1 MTDRV
6 RRIYRQIQAVVI
18 SPQSFFVRN
27 QTVERPV
34 DIVAESC
41 EKDLQRGIW
50 IMKKISSYIWD
61 YKFSYL
67 GAIASLLIAV
77 TLDMMGPRL
86 MALVV
91 DDVIVGGNI
100 TELKYLLL
108 GFLGV
113 GIGRCVFQYVK
124 EYTFDKNGIRI
135 SADMRRDL
143 FRHVQ
148 GLSADFFD
156 RTNTGELMAR
166 VKEDID
172 RIWDAIG
179 YVGMLLIEVIYHTS
193 IILISM
199 YLLNWKLALLPTAA
213 MLMCGTIALLMERKL
228 GKVYEE
234 ISEEN
239 AKLNTVAEENLAGV
253 RTVKAFAREKHEIG
267 KFLSHNKRYY
277 ELNMQQSRVFVRY
290 YPFFSVVSKVLPIL
304 TILVGGGFVIKGQM
318 TLGQMTAF
326 VEYSTNIVWPMEML
340 GWLTNSFSA
349 AVASNKKVRKIYEEK
364 PTIMEN
370 AEPVRIEQ
378 VAGKVCFD
386 HVSFHKADMYEI
398 LHDISFTVEAGRTLG
413 IMGATGAGKTSIV
426 QLLQRM
432 YDATEGAIYLD
443 DVNIKEL
450 SLEQLRTSVSYVMQD
465 VFLFSDT
472 INDNIKLG
480 KKERLDFQTVRR
492 ASVQAQASDFI
503 ERMEETYD
511 TVIGER
517 GVGLS
522 GGQKQRISIARA
534 LAKRDPILVL
544 DDSTSALDMET
555 EQMIQQTLRELEGT
569 TKIII
574 AHRISAVRHADEI
587 IVLENGS
594 IAERGTHEELLAKR
608 GLYFETYESQ
618 YGDMDT
624 AAALQQPINLL
635 PETGNSKETVT
646 EAEKQKGG
654 EIYGSQLI

>member
-1 MTDRV
+1 
-6 RRIYRQIQAVVI
+6 
-18 SPQSFFVRN
+18 
-27 QTVERPV
+27 
-34 DIVAESC
+34 
-41 EKDLQRGIW
+41 
-50 IMKKISSYIWD
+50 MKKISSYIWD

-100 TELKYLLL
+100 AELKYLLL

-213 MLMCGTIALLMERKL
+213 MVMCGTIALLMERKL
-228 GKVYEE
+228 GQVYEE

-239 AKLNTVAEENLAGV
+239 ARLNTVAEENLAGV

-364 PTIMEN
+364 PTITEN

-450 SLEQLRTSVSYVMQD
+450 SLEQLRTSVNFVMQD

-480 KKERLDFQTVRR
+480 KKERLDFKTVRR

-624 AAALQQPINLL
+624 AAAWQQTINLL
-635 PETGNSKETVT
+635 PETGNRKETVT

-654 EIYGSQLI
+654 ETDGSQLI

>member
-1 MTDRV
+1 
-6 RRIYRQIQAVVI
+6 
-18 SPQSFFVRN
+18 
-27 QTVERPV
+27 
-34 DIVAESC
+34 
-41 EKDLQRGIW
+41 
-50 IMKKISSYIWD
+50 MKKISSYIWD

-100 TELKYLLL
+100 AELKYLLL

-213 MLMCGTIALLMERKL
+213 MVMCGTIALLMERKL
-228 GKVYEE
+228 GQVYEE

-239 AKLNTVAEENLAGV
+239 ARLNTVAEENLAGV

-349 AVASNKKVRKIYEEK
+349 AVASNKKVHKIYEEK
-364 PTIMEN
+364 PTITEN

-450 SLEQLRTSVSYVMQD
+450 SLEQLRTSVSFVMQD

-480 KKERLDFQTVRR
+480 KKERLDFKTVRR

-624 AAALQQPINLL
+624 AAAWQQTINLL
-635 PETGNSKETVT
+635 PETGNRKETVT

-654 EIYGSQLI
+654 ETDGSQFI

>member
-1 MTDRV
+1 
-6 RRIYRQIQAVVI
+6 
-18 SPQSFFVRN
+18 
-27 QTVERPV
+27 
-34 DIVAESC
+34 
-41 EKDLQRGIW
+41 
-50 IMKKISSYIWD
+50 MKKISSYIWD

-100 TELKYLLL
+100 AELKYLLL

-228 GKVYEE
+228 GQVYEE

-239 AKLNTVAEENLAGV
+239 ARLNTVAEENLAGV

-364 PTIMEN
+364 PTITEN

-480 KKERLDFQTVRR
+480 KKERLDFKTVRR

-624 AAALQQPINLL
+624 AAVLQQPVNLL

-654 EIYGSQLI
+654 ETYGSQLI